1 MNRHIDIETL
11 SRYFLNQLS
20 SDEETAI
27 QEHLSHCHEC
37 ADRLDAMRKL
47 REGMFGDELQEKQQT
62 MLFRILRSGWTKAAA
77 AIILVIGTGL
87 FTAETI
93 RNRNN
98 VVEQHEIIN
107 GGKNSEEVSKIVKPC
122 VHDLILKH
130 IRKGALDAIEF
141 HRKRNDKLI
150 IVSATVDYIIKPVAD
165 ALNIDFAIAAP
176 TERINDKIT
185 GKLSGTV
192 PYQDG
197 KRQRIMQFLKEN
209 SLSLDDAYA
218 YGDSVN
224 DIEMFKLCA
233 HRYAVNPTKEL
244 QENVYFKK
252 LETLD
257 WN

>member
-1 MNRHIDIETL
+1 MSCAFFDMDGTLVNGDTNDLFFKHLLSIKLVDNSFLDPMHEFHQRYYEGKLKIEDFIA
-11 SRYFLNQLS
+11 Y
-20 SDEETAI
+20 AI
-27 QEHLSHCHEC
+27 KPL
-37 ADRLDAMRKL
+37 
-47 REGMFGDELQEKQQT
+47 
-62 MLFRILRSGWTKAAA
+62 
-77 AIILVIGTGL
+77 IG
-87 FTAETI
+87 
-93 RNRNN
+93 
-98 VVEQHEIIN
+98 
-107 GGKNSEEVSKIVKPC
+107 KSSEEVYEIVRPC
-122 VHDLILKH
+122 VYDSILTH
-130 IRKGALDAIEF
+130 IRKGALKAIEF
-141 HRKRNDKLI
+141 HRKRQDKLI

-176 TERINDKIT
+176 TERIDDKIT

-209 SLSLDDAYA
+209 DLNLDDAYA